1 VRVRRVAVAF
11 AAALVAVGITT
22 GAIASTRAVPKLQG
36 TIGPGFTI
44 SLKDAHGKKV
54 ATLKHGQYTFVV
66 RDEANIHNFTLNG
79 PGIRNKTITG
89 TSFVGTK
96 TVTLP
101 LKKGTYTFYCTVH
114 PTITGTLKA
123 A

>member
-1 VRVRRVAVAF
+1 MAVAIPTQ
-11 AAALVAVGITT
+11 ATATT
-22 GAIASTRAVPKLQG
+22 MAVPKVRG
-36 TIGPGFTI
+36 TIGPGYTI

-54 ATLKHGQYTFVV
+54 ATLKHGKYTFVV

-79 PGIRNKTITG
+79 PGVKNKTITG

-96 TVTLP
+96 SVVLT

-114 PTITGTLKA
+114 PSITGKFKVA
-123 A
+123 